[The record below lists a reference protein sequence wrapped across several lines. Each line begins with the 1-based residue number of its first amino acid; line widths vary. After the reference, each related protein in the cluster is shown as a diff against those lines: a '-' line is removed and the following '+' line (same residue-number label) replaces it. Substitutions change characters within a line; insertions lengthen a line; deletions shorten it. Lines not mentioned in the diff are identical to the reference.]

1 MQVCE
6 QEITSEECKQSLF
19 SMKLNR
25 SLGYDGLSIEFYQA
39 LWNHLGCPFMNS
51 LNESMRK
58 GQSTDT
64 QGHGILS
71 LLFKSGDETN
81 LNILRPITLLNL
93 DFKIIARKL
102 AERLQKVI

>member
-19 SMKLNR
+19 SMKLN
-25 SLGYDGLSIEFYQA
+25 SSPGYDGLSMEFNQA
-39 LWNHLGCPFMNS
+39 FWNHLGCPFMNS
-51 LNESMRK
+51 LNESIRK

-71 LLFKSGDETN
+71 SLFKSGDETN
-81 LNILRPITLLNL
+81 LNNWRPITLLNL
-93 DFKIIARKL
+93 DYKIIARTL
-102 AERLQKVI
+102 AQRLQKVI